1 MWLKEKDRAKGI
13 QTIETVAKQG
23 LCTGCG
29 TCVGICPDLA
39 IRMRIDRRKGTY
51 VPELIENECNQCG
64 ICLDACPGH
73 SIDFGKLN
81 LEVFGKEPEDILLG
95 HYIGCYLAHAID
107 SEIRYNSA
115 SGGLVTSLLIFAL
128 EQGLIDGALVTR
140 MKKDSPLEPEPFI
153 ARTREDILQAV
164 GSKYCPVPV
173 NAGLEAILEQEGK
186 YAVVG
191 LPCHIYGIRKAE
203 AVSNTLREIINLH
216 LGIFCSHTVSFR
228 GTEFLLRKLGV
239 RSEEVAEISYRG
251 GGWPGGVT
259 IGLRNGS
266 VRFVPNQPGSL
277 WSTMFS
283 GFFYTPS
290 CCLSCGD
297 VTNELADISFGDPWL
312 PEIVRVEHE
321 GKSIVIS
328 RSERGE
334 ALLRAASSKGAIEL
348 AALDSKDVIRSQR
361 IFLHFKKINI
371 NSRKKSVKALER
383 QVDMSPSMGV
393 GFYNRLIATI
403 VLINSRLASSR
414 LGRFVLTN
422 IPLKVLR
429 MYVGYFYM
437 LYYRVINR
445 DFAENR

>member
-1 MWLKEKDRAKGI
+1 MTKDRK
-13 QTIETVAKQG
+13 TIEEVVGQG

-29 TCVGICPDLA
+29 TCVGICPTSA
-39 IRMRIDRRKGTY
+39 VKIRLDKRKGTY

-64 ICLDACPGH
+64 ICLDACPGY

-115 SGGLVTSLLIFAL
+115 SGGLVTSLLLFAL

-140 MKKDSPLEPEPFI
+140 MKKDSPLEPGPFI
-153 ARTREDILQAV
+153 ARTREDILEAV
-164 GSKYCPVPV
+164 GSKYCPVPANIALREV
-173 NAGLEAILEQEGK
+173 LEREGQ

-203 AVSNTLREIINLH
+203 AVNKTLRQRVSLH
-216 LGIFCSHTVSFR
+216 LGIFCSHTDTFK
-228 GTEFLLRKLGV
+228 GTEFVLQRVGV
-239 RSEEVAEISYRG
+239 TKEEVTRISYRG
-251 GGWPGGVT
+251 GGWPGGIT
-259 IGLRNGS
+259 ISLKNGTEKKVNLFTRLWAS
-266 VRFVPNQPGSL
+266 YHDSL
-277 WSTMFS
+277 FFS
-283 GFFYTPS
+283 PS
-290 CCLSCGD
+290 RCLLCGD
-297 VTNELADISFGDPWL
+297 VTNELADISFGDAWL

-334 ALLRAASSKGAIEL
+334 ALLRAASSKGAIQLEP
-348 AALDSKDVIRSQR
+348 LDARDVVRSQR
-361 IFLHFKKINI
+361 LFLHFKKINI
-371 NSRKKSVKALER
+371 NSRKKSVKASEK
-383 QVDMSPSMGV
+383 QADMSSSMGV
-393 GFYNRLIATI
+393 GFYNRLIAII